1 MAHAFFARAG
11 GAVRSAGTRPSP
23 ELHSNVLEAMGEI
36 GIDLS
41 AASPHGF
48 ERTDAEWADIVVTMG
63 CGDECPVVAGT
74 SYRDWPV
81 DDPIGLSI
89 EETRPIRDEIARRVA
104 ALVAELRVGS
114 SGYLSD
120 GFAERYDA
128 YRPRPPAALL
138 ELLCRYAGVERPDL
152 VVDLGSGTGLSTEA
166 WASRAERVV
175 GVEPNPRML
184 AVAEARAPSNVA
196 YVCAQA
202 AETGLDD
209 GTADVVTASQSFQWM
224 APDPTLAEVARILRA
239 GDVFCTYDY
248 EWPPVIHP
256 EIDAA
261 FEEVIRKLGNWGRA
275 RKVQHVQR
283 MRESGRFRYVRRVGL
298 HSTEEGDAERV
309 AGTAWTMGP
318 VANRLLAGEVSEE
331 EVGLTRLREV
341 AREVLGERRVPFLFT
356 YHVALGVR

>member
-1 MAHAFFARAG
+1 MKSDGNAHTPVVTNVLFVCIGNAGRSQMAHAFFARAG

-23 ELHSNVLEAMGEI
+23 ELHPNVIEAMGEI

-41 AASPHGF
+41 GASPRGF
-48 ERTDAEWADIVVTMG
+48 EQADAEWADVVVTMG

-74 SYRDWPV
+74 SYRDWPI
-81 DDPIGLSI
+81 DDPIGLSV

-104 ALVAELRVGS
+104 ALVAELRVES

-138 ELLCRYAGVERPDL
+138 ELLCRYAGVERPGL

-184 AVAEARAPSNVA
+184 AVAEARAPSNVQ

-209 GTADVVTASQSFQWM
+209 GTADVVTASQSFHWM
-224 APDPTLAEVARILRA
+224 APDPTLAEVARVLRT
-239 GDVFCTYDY
+239 GGVFCAYDY
-248 EWPPVIHP
+248 DWPPVIHP
-256 EIDAA
+256 EIDAE
-261 FEEVIRKLGNWGRA
+261 FEAVIRKLGNWGRA
-275 RKVQHVQR
+275 RKVEHVQR
-283 MRESGRFRYVRRVGL
+283 MRESGRFRYVRRVDL
-298 HSTEEGDAERV
+298 HSVEEGDAERV

-318 VANRLLAGEVSEE
+318 VANRLLAGRSP
-331 EVGLTRLREV
+331 
-341 AREVLGERRVPFLFT
+341 RRRS
-356 YHVALGVR
+356 A